1 LDPASRADLV
11 EIGRVGDPAT
21 VTPLFEGARSVDS
34 SPDPDLF
41 RTKGLVHSG
50 AVDFWNERVPGGAE
64 AVRTALVD
72 SGHEHVAHFYETR
85 FVPGGWYPVLAVLT
99 SAVAAARLRR
109 KAVGDHVRE
118 NSAWLAERDLRGVYR
133 VILSIA
139 SVEAVASRLG
149 GLSMRYFD
157 FGSVKMHPSQRGVV
171 ESDRVGIPAPLGPWF
186 NWCAEGF
193 VPVAL
198 KMAGA
203 KSVDVRS
210 SQPVVDGTAH
220 GMATVRLHYEIRW
233 T

>member
-1 LDPASRADLV
+1 VNAAPA
-11 EIGRVGDPAT
+11 
-21 VTPLFEGARSVDS
+21 
-34 SPDPDLF
+34 PDPDRF
-41 RTKGLVHSG
+41 RTKGLVHAG
-50 AVDFWNERVPGGAE
+50 AVEFWDAMVPGGAQ
-64 AVRTALVD
+64 AVRATLID
-72 SGHEHVAHFYETR
+72 SGQEEAARFYETR
-85 FVPGGWYPVLAVLT
+85 FVPGAWYPVLPVLV

-133 VILSIA
+133 VVLTVA
-139 SVEAVASRLG
+139 SVDAVARRLG

-157 FGSVKMHPSQRGVV
+157 FGSAETRPVSRGVV
-171 ESDRVGIPAPLGPWF
+171 ESDRAGIPAPLGPWF

-203 KSVDVRS
+203 KSVAVRT
-210 SQPVVDGTAH
+210 SQPVPEGTMH
-220 GMATVRLHYEIRW
+220 GVATVRLRFEMRW

>member
-1 LDPASRADLV
+1 MSVSNPQSASSFRA
-11 EIGRVGDPAT
+11 
-21 VTPLFEGARSVDS
+21 
-34 SPDPDLF
+34 
-41 RTKGLVHSG
+41 KGLVHLG
-50 AVDFWNERVPGGAE
+50 AIDFWEATVPGGAR
-64 AVRTALVD
+64 AVRAALIAA
-72 SGHEHVAHFYETR
+72 GQEPCARFYEDR
-85 FVPGGWYPVLAVLT
+85 FVAGGWYPVMPVLP

-133 VILSIA
+133 VILSVV
-139 SVEAVASRLG
+139 SVDAVANRLG

-157 FGSVKMHPSQRGVV
+157 FGAAETRAV
-171 ESDRVGIPAPLGPWF
+171 EGGAIESSHVGIPAALGSWF

-203 KSVDVRS
+203 RSVEVRTS
-210 SQPVVDGTAH
+210 PPLPDGSRDGVDI
-220 GMATVRLHYEIRW
+220 VRLRFEIRW